1 MEDLRDKLSGNENI
15 EKAILIAGEKDEKR
29 ILAEAIQKQIARK
42 KCFIAPAEKIVSDDG
57 GESISFRGLHVKENE
72 DLYLAVFTSV
82 EEMEKG
88 PSTDYIPCDIRVL
101 LDIIHDADEYKG
113 MVLNPWGN
121 GYVLGMDYVEQLRKN
136 SILHDA
142 IRFAT
147 EKHEGQFRKGTM
159 MPYIVHPIET
169 MQILHSMN
177 SNAELLMAGVLHDTM
192 EDADVSYDELELLF
206 GETVANLV
214 SAHSENKEL
223 TWEERKETEI
233 QDTIH
238 APVILKKLVLADKLA
253 NLRSIA
259 RDYTAIG
266 DELWKRFTK
275 GKEQQAWYYSEI
287 QDALWDM
294 QNYPESKDA
303 YWELVALYKDVFVS
317 YYLEENNGMLYQQ
330 DTSGQIYALKKGLP
344 QWKEA
349 ARIPKTAIQVE
360 RKYAERIEDNWN
372 EPFWKLHEQDLMDAR
387 YNLFSSTRRSIA
399 ITLQDRKLVFSAEDW
414 GRECEIISGKDEYEF
429 WYALDEEN
437 TRRFLVQ
444 LRFQYGI
451 RYKLE
456 TILKKAFG
464 EDNGPEEFRKF
475 CEGVQVGYHF
485 GSY

>member
-192 EDADVSYDELELLF
+192 EDADVSYVELELFF

-223 TWEERKETEI
+223 TWE
-233 QDTIH
+233 
-238 APVILKKLVLADKLA
+238 
-253 NLRSIA
+253 
-259 RDYTAIG
+259 
-266 DELWKRFTK
+266 
-275 GKEQQAWYYSEI
+275 
-287 QDALWDM
+287 
-294 QNYPESKDA
+294 
-303 YWELVALYKDVFVS
+303 
-317 YYLEENNGMLYQQ
+317 
-330 DTSGQIYALKKGLP
+330 
-344 QWKEA
+344 
-349 ARIPKTAIQVE
+349 
-360 RKYAERIEDNWN
+360 
-372 EPFWKLHEQDLMDAR
+372 
-387 YNLFSSTRRSIA
+387 
-399 ITLQDRKLVFSAEDW
+399 
-414 GRECEIISGKDEYEF
+414 
-429 WYALDEEN
+429 
-437 TRRFLVQ
+437 
-444 LRFQYGI
+444 
-451 RYKLE
+451 
-456 TILKKAFG
+456 
-464 EDNGPEEFRKF
+464 
-475 CEGVQVGYHF
+475 
-485 GSY
+485 